1 MLAAAIIRRKK
12 LLIPGAVLLAAVCG
26 GVWLLDIRTP
36 SEYYAQEVTGGMEVT
51 FSADCKSVLGRMDTI
66 DPSVNQPSVIPPDGV
81 VIAECTLSLPE
92 GSSAFDALITA
103 ARQQQVRVDYTG
115 SSWGPYVRS
124 IGYIS
129 EFGFGE
135 LSGWMYRVNGE
146 FPQVYAGEFTLHEG
160 DVVEF
165 VYTCDLGGDVGD
177 SYNAENAG

>member
-1 MLAAAIIRRKK
+1 
-12 LLIPGAVLLAAVCG
+12 
-26 GVWLLDIRTP
+26 
-36 SEYYAQEVTGGMEVT
+36 MEVT
-51 FSADCKSVLGRMDTI
+51 FSDCKSVLGRMDTI
-66 DPSVNQPSVIPPDGV
+66 DLSVNRRRYPAGRRSHRRARYPFRN
-81 VIAECTLSLPE
+81 
-92 GSSAFDALITA
+92 SSAFDALITA
-103 ARQQQVRVDYTG
+103 RGGSRCVDYTAAPG
-115 SSWGPYVRS
+115 NLRPQHR
-124 IGYIS
+124 YIS

>member
-1 MLAAAIIRRKK
+1 M
-12 LLIPGAVLLAAVCG
+12 
-26 GVWLLDIRTP
+26 
-36 SEYYAQEVTGGMEVT
+36 T

-115 SSWGPYVRS
+115 SSWGTYV
-124 IGYIS
+124 
-129 EFGFGE
+129 GE

>member
-1 MLAAAIIRRKK
+1 MLVAAIIRRKK

-81 VIAECTLSLPE
+81 VIGECTLSLPE

-115 SSWGPYVRS
+115 SSWGTYVRS